1 MKRNSADTAPVY
13 GAVST
18 AEQVEGTADAAA
30 VYGRVSTAEQVD
42 GTSLPDQLDRGRS
55 YVTARGWRLVGEYVD
70 EGVSGAKASRPAL
83 DRLMADV
90 RAGRIKVVVVAK
102 LDRFGRS
109 LRHLAEVLGE
119 LDDLGVRFLS
129 VAESF
134 DSTTASGRLQRNILS
149 SFAEYE
155 RDQIRDRTTSGV
167 LAVAREGYWPGG
179 PAPFGWQLAKDGR
192 RTKIE
197 PNPDE
202 VETIRLAAHMICVE
216 SLSLNQTA
224 NHLNDL
230 GRPTRKGYRWNRSK
244 LRWTMSTSPL
254 GGRWEYA
261 PVSGTRRRPGGAL
274 VVLDLPELL
283 EPELRRLLA
292 RHLEETSTGERPEFY
307 EYLLSGRLTALCG
320 DLYTGAGNQKQGPGY
335 KCRNH
340 DKARY
345 HGTADCACR
354 RLPAQVVET
363 VVWEKVVELLVD
375 EERLEEMS
383 ARWDATAQAESH
395 VEAESLDSVV
405 DRISTLESNMKRTV
419 AEYMRAGVPAEAV
432 RAAVTEVVAEIDR
445 LKIYRDR
452 LAAMAA
458 MRSAEGTRTTQIKKL
473 AQQARVTL
481 AAASRE
487 TKRQLVDL
495 LDMTV
500 TLTAVETCPLCL
512 GAGKVS
518 GKARGKRCYICWG
531 ARFVPIL
538 KITGD
543 LPEAI
548 LAAGSV
554 DAVAGGVAWPFTIE
568 ARVAV

>member
-1 MKRNSADTAPVY
+1 
-13 GAVST
+13 
-18 AEQVEGTADAAA
+18 
-30 VYGRVSTAEQVD
+30 
-42 GTSLPDQLDRGRS
+42 
-55 YVTARGWRLVGEYVD
+55 
-70 EGVSGAKASRPAL
+70 
-83 DRLMADV
+83 
-90 RAGRIKVVVVAK
+90 
-102 LDRFGRS
+102 
-109 LRHLAEVLGE
+109 
-119 LDDLGVRFLS
+119 

-134 DSTTASGRLQRNILS
+134 DSTTASGRLQRNILG

-167 LAVAREGYWPGG
+167 LAVARDGYWPGG
-179 PAPFGWQLAKDGR
+179 PAPFGWQLVKDGR

-202 VETIRLAAHMICVE
+202 VETIRLAAHMVCVK
-216 SLSLNQTA
+216 SLSLNETA

-230 GRPTRKGYRWNRSK
+230 GRPTRKGLRWNRSK
-244 LRWTMSTSPL
+244 LRWTLSTSPL

-292 RHLEETSTGERPEFY
+292 RHLEATSTGERPEFH

-320 DLYTGAGNQKQGPGY
+320 DVYTGAGNQKQGPGY

-345 HGTADCACR
+345 HDTADCGCR
-354 RLPAQVVET
+354 RLPAQVVDT
-363 VVWEKVVELLVD
+363 VVWEKIVELLAD

-395 VEAESLDSVV
+395 VEAESLDSMV
-405 DRISTLESNMKRTV
+405 DRISTLETNMNHTV
-419 AEYMRAGVPAEAV
+419 ADYMRKGVPADTV

-452 LAAMAA
+452 LVAMAA
-458 MRSAEGTRTTQIKKL
+458 TRSAEGTRTTQIKKL
-473 AQQARVTL
+473 AQHARVTL
-481 AAASRE
+481 TGASQE
-487 TKRQLVDL
+487 TKRQLVEL
-495 LDMTV
+495 LDMAV

-512 GAGKVS
+512 GSGKVS
-518 GKARGKRCYICWG
+518 GKARGRRCPTCWG

-538 KITGD
+538 KVTGD

-554 DAVAGGVAWPFTIE
+554 DATAGGVAWPFTFE